1 MLTQIKV
8 GLAVGAIVGSTLLGW
23 QVRGWKDD
31 ADKLDETNTTI
42 EVHNDAVKEIE
53 EVVREVEVTKIEYR
67 DRIIRV
73 PSPDLSG
80 DCPVDELTE
89 LRNQVVEQL
98 DPDLF
103 HRTDP
108 VPTPTS

>member
-1 MLTQIKV
+1 MIKV
-8 GLAVGAIVGSTLLGW
+8 YLTIGAIIGSALLGW
-23 QVRGWKDD
+23 QARGWK
-31 ADKLDETNTTI
+31 ASSEELDRTETTI
-42 EVHNDAVKEIE
+42 EVHNEDVKAIE

-89 LRNQVVEQL
+89 LRNNIYQEL
-98 DPDLF
+98 DPSLF
-103 HRTDP
+103 HRKDP
-108 VPTPTS
+108 VPTPD